1 MAARNARSGSDAA
14 EPSRDIQADSPSYLT
29 ALDALT
35 VPQLNE
41 VIREAERLKDSKL
54 DTARAEFMNRVKAE
68 SEQLGLDLGSL
79 FQEAPKRGRK
89 PGSTQSKAAVA
100 PKYRGPGGEEWSGR
114 GRSPKWVQ
122 VAEAEGKSRDDF
134 LIGKPSTAG

>member
-1 MAARNARSGSDAA
+1 MAARRTAEISSDELA
-14 EPSRDIQADSPSYLT
+14 RDIHADRPDYLI

-41 VIREAERLKDSKL
+41 VLQEAERLKNSKL
-54 DTARAEFMNRVKAE
+54 DAARTEFMNRVRAE
-68 SEQLGLDLGSL
+68 SEQLGLNFGSL

-89 PGSTQSKAAVA
+89 PGSGQGKGNVA
-100 PKYRGPGGEEWSGR
+100 PKYRGPNGEEWSGR

-122 VAEAEGKSRDDF
+122 VAEAEGKSRDEF
-134 LIGKPSTAG
+134 LIEKSEAAA